1 METQISGLFVVWGL
15 KIKHFLAYLVRVF
28 WVSALEPC
36 GRDKES
42 VVHGPAPVSSLIF
55 TSLEGQPLRND
66 SCFSVLSSSSASM
79 LTTLAS
85 LPLPVLFSISL
96 FSKSLS
102 FCSLP
107 LLPVSFHFSIPLPL
121 QKIFP

>member
-1 METQISGLFVVWGL
+1 MVWGL
-15 KIKHFLAYLVRVF
+15 KIKHFLAHLVRVF

-66 SCFSVLSSSSASM
+66 SCFSVLSSSSASV

-96 FSKSLS
+96 FSKSFLLFLATSPSFFSLFYSPPATENISLRKELS
-102 FCSLP
+102 
-107 LLPVSFHFSIPLPL
+107 
-121 QKIFP
+121 